1 MRFAVLAIPLT
12 LVLSLGLGL
21 FLRNLTRGAG
31 FFRALVYAPV
41 LAPVVIAGLMWLFLV
56 NPDFGL
62 FNLILRAVGLPGQVW
77 LADPTLAPIVV
88 IALEVWR
95 GVAFWSLFFLAAL
108 IGLPSELYE
117 AAHADGATTWQRF
130 RFITMPLLKRAILF
144 ALVVAT
150 ISNLADLRRR
160 LCDDRWR
167 TLQLDGHRRLVHLQD
182 ALRLQPN
189 RVWRRAVVHP
199 AGRHPR
205 ADAGR
210 DAASP
215 GQAERLMEG
224 VRRPTRV
231 ASPVNDR
238 MFVARR
244 FRARRPAEAGPAT
257 RAISYVVVAVVAFV
271 CILPFFF
278 IISASLK
285 DSTLLFHYPPE
296 WIPNPIYWGNYV
308 TLLTQTQF
316 PRWVFNTLLV
326 AGTVTILKVVI
337 DSMAGYAFA
346 KLDFPFKEVLFVV
359 FIAAMMIPFSA
370 IMIPLY
376 FTVRGLGLLNTYPAL
391 ILPALAEPIG
401 IFLMRQFIAGVPTEL
416 TNAARLDGESEFGI
430 YWRVVLPLVK
440 PGLVVLAVV
449 TFLSQ
454 YTSFAWPL
462 VAVSSNSMMVI
473 NTGLATQRSE
483 LQVNYGLFS
492 AGAVMALIP
501 ITIFFLLLQKY
512 FIAGS
517 LVGSLK
523 Q

>member
-1 MRFAVLAIPLT
+1 MEDVRSSVG
-12 LVLSLGLGL
+12 VRSSG
-21 FLRNLTRGAG
+21 RNRTVAQRWFRTR
-31 FFRALVYAPV
+31 R
-41 LAPVVIAGLMWLFLV
+41 
-56 NPDFGL
+56 
-62 FNLILRAVGLPGQVW
+62 
-77 LADPTLAPIVV
+77 
-88 IALEVWR
+88 
-95 GVAFWSLFFLAAL
+95 
-108 IGLPSELYE
+108 PSE
-117 AAHADGATTWQRF
+117 
-130 RFITMPLLKRAILF
+130 
-144 ALVVAT
+144 V
-150 ISNLADLRRR
+150 
-160 LCDDRWR
+160 
-167 TLQLDGHRRLVHLQD
+167 
-182 ALRLQPN
+182 
-189 RVWRRAVVHP
+189 
-199 AGRHPR
+199 
-205 ADAGR
+205 
-210 DAASP
+210 
-215 GQAERLMEG
+215 
-224 VRRPTRV
+224 
-231 ASPVNDR
+231 
-238 MFVARR
+238 
-244 FRARRPAEAGPAT
+244 GPAT
-257 RAISYVVVAVVAFV
+257 RAISYVIVAIVALV
-271 CILPFFF
+271 CILPFFY

-285 DSTLLFHYPPE
+285 DSALLFHYPPE
-296 WIPNPIYWGNYV
+296 WIPNPIYWGNYAA
-308 TLLTQTQF
+308 LLTQTQF
-316 PRWVFNTLLV
+316 PRWVFNTLFV
-326 AGTVTILKVVI
+326 AGTVTVVKVVI

-416 TNAARLDGESEFGI
+416 ANAARLDGESEFGI
-430 YWRVVLPLVK
+430 YWRVILPLVK

-462 VAVSSNSMMVI
+462 VAVSSNTMMVI

-483 LQVNYGLFS
+483 IQVDYGLFS